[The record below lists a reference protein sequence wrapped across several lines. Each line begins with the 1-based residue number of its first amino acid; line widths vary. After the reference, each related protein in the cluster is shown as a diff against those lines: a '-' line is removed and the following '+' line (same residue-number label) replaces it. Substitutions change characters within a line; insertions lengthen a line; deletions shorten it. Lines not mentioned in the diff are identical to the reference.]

1 MEKCDPREK
10 KVYEYMVNAV
20 ATADKRNPPYRP
32 QDPTGFTL
40 YSAQLQ
46 PMICS
51 PRNARRAKMENT
63 DKKKSVGMRY
73 EMHGIICGKKR
84 PSAHIAISKDS
95 LGCEA

>member
-1 MEKCDPREK
+1 
-10 KVYEYMVNAV
+10 
-20 ATADKRNPPYRP
+20 
-32 QDPTGFTL
+32 
-40 YSAQLQ
+40 
-46 PMICS
+46 
-51 PRNARRAKMENT
+51 MENT